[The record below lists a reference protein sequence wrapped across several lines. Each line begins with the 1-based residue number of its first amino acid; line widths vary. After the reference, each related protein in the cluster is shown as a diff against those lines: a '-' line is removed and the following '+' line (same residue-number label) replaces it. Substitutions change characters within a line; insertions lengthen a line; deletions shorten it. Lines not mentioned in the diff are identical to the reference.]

1 MITRH
6 RTWFPVYGAL
16 PNAYG
21 MPANN
26 ACPLVFMWSM
36 QAALELGAFAYARG
50 VLHNHLRYYVTPHG
64 FRYRGGGYIG
74 FGWIAMYVEYTDDAE
89 LVMQVCRLLPA
100 FVGVL
105 LVGLVRFVT
114 LAVSCCSILTRSSA
128 TSTST
133 GRIVRGLS
141 RCPRTTPPTASRRCR
156 TTEISTAPPLT
167 AAPRTAPRPTGIV
180 SMAW

>member
-74 FGWIAMYVEYTDDAE
+74 FGWIAMYVEYTGDSE
-89 LVMQVCRLLPA
+89 LVMQVTIQKSES
-100 FVGVL
+100 FWSVFD
-105 LVGLVRFVT
+105 RFVT
-114 LAVSCCSILTRSSA
+114 RTSCLAA
-128 TSTST
+128 
-133 GRIVRGLS
+133 
-141 RCPRTTPPTASRRCR
+141 AS
-156 TTEISTAPPLT
+156 
-167 AAPRTAPRPTGIV
+167 
-180 SMAW
+180 

>member
-89 LVMQVCRLLPA
+89 LVMQVCRL
-100 FVGVL
+100 
-105 LVGLVRFVT
+105 
-114 LAVSCCSILTRSSA
+114 
-128 TSTST
+128 
-133 GRIVRGLS
+133 
-141 RCPRTTPPTASRRCR
+141 
-156 TTEISTAPPLT
+156 PPLLSECFWS
-167 AAPRTAPRPTGIV
+167 ALFA
-180 SMAW
+180 S